1 MNNVELPERFQGQVA
16 VMPEYSYGVNRVIVA
31 LDDGTTVSDV
41 FVAWA
46 KKIVRVGT
54 SEQIPFDPTRI
65 VDVRK
70 Q

>member
-1 MNNVELPERFQGQVA
+1 MTQELPERFHGQVA
-16 VMPEYSYGVNRVIVA
+16 AMPEYSYGVNRLVVT

-46 KKIVRVGT
+46 KEIVKVGT
-54 SEQIPFDPTRI
+54 SEHIPFDPTRI
-65 VDVRK
+65 IEVRK

>member
-1 MNNVELPERFQGQVA
+1 MTNELPERFQDQVA
-16 VMPEYSYGVNRVIVA
+16 AMPEYNYGVNRLVVA

-46 KKIVRVGT
+46 KKIVKVGT
-54 SEQIPFDPTRI
+54 NAHIPFDPTRI
-65 VDVRK
+65 IEVRK